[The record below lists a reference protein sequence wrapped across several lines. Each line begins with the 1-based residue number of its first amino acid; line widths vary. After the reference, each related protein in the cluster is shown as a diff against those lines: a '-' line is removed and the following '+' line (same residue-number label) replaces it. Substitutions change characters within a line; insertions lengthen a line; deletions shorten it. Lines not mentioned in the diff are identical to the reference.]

1 MKETLFDSSFA
12 PPLPATS
19 DVPASGTPSPPPPPS
34 PVLCPSDA
42 PLVLLPVRLET
53 RFFDR
58 PAGGTELRVRIYPDK
73 IHLDSHEPGLTT
85 DERTWGRQY
94 VEADWAA
101 GNDTAARS
109 DAWRTLAGRFGAARA
124 AWIARVLRPV
134 NLAQRPTAPVAAGQ
148 AAPVRPVFPDL
159 PPVEPGGEDAWRH
172 APQARLMPDRWTA
185 VVHAGGKVAVTVTA
199 EQAIAS
205 PLNVG
210 PAPDAPALSPQEEA
224 AVLAG
229 EKLAIDKGMEWMVD
243 FEAAERAGMALR
255 IPVPSGPLDSL
266 VVFGVRGTAD
276 AAATGS
282 ALADLLDA
290 HHYTDGLAFLRFG
303 TPTNNSDDARSG
315 YDSSDPG
322 QLESFGR
329 EVLADPQAAPNA
341 ARTGAALGLPA
352 GRIAETLGRLARAT
366 QDHGADQRSMNTAL
380 WPVSW
385 GYFLGNM
392 LGSEAGLDPSA
403 VDWARAHFLSNV
415 RCGGPLPLL
424 RAGRQPYGIL
434 PVSSLQGWTPSAG
447 DPDAARL
454 LWLKDKL
461 ARLRDA
467 VWRAAL
473 PQVARIGRRQAPH
486 GPDPDAD
493 LADVMLVDGV
503 SHGQVARSVVGR
515 HAVEHLYAL
524 NALPFGQIAATLQD
538 PARKLPG
545 LLGLPDTLDPRLA
558 RVFMAAQGWP
568 VRAPLVQPGTVS
580 PWDALQPDFIGDL
593 LAQRSIDALIAMRPD
608 PLASNPGTPL
618 LQALL
623 RHALLRELAQAAA
636 RIVAT
641 LPAQDFPPTLAKPD
655 LAALLRD
662 AELVDLV
669 DVPPVDFT
677 IQPTP
682 RTLHW
687 RRQLAMKVPA
697 ITGTRTVRAFLAE
710 VDSFAQPELVSLGDF
725 RAALAHLRNLDSEL
739 LGLLMQGTLDLAAH
753 RLDAWITSYATRRL
767 ETMTAGGSAGARV
780 GAYGWVENLQRA
792 APATEVPASARPPQE
807 AAPLYAPAQDSGF
820 IHAPSLTHAT
830 AAAVLRNAHLG
841 PSGVPKADGPFA
853 IDLSSARVRE
863 ATRLLDG
870 VRQGQ
875 PLGALLGYRLER
887 RLHELQLDRFI
898 APLRGVAPLAV
909 RARDG
914 DGDAHPVESI
924 AANNVV
930 DGLVLLNR
938 WGAGGDTARDE
949 VLRGASPGDGPR
961 IDAEVEAL
969 RGTLDALGDAL
980 TAEAAYQM
988 ARGNTSRMASTL
1000 SAIAQGEAPPPEL
1013 EVARIPRTGT
1023 SLTHRLAVLMS
1034 GAPQPGPGWAAWNSS
1049 VLSNSERMLNAW
1061 ATRLLGDPRKARCT
1075 VERVD
1080 AGSGKVVQT
1089 LAFALSELPLTA
1101 LDFLYGLDA
1110 AGESQPGPCHI
1121 EQWVLYQAQRRSGGF
1136 GAVEAAT
1143 LRLQHARPADLAAG
1157 EATLFDLVEQGRA
1170 LRHLLEQARGLR
1182 PDDLAPPGRAALGQI
1197 DLADLEA
1204 RVLRG
1209 ENGLNAMHK
1218 QLQTRVAKAA
1228 ATPPTATAEDL
1239 RAGMLALGLYG
1250 VGAAVPSVAVG
1261 DSPEILAL
1269 LARQAAALLKASGPR
1284 VDQTLA
1290 LRALPAATEARAR
1303 CEQLLE
1309 RGRVAFGPH
1318 FVMLPGFSCEAGE
1331 AAELKRA
1338 LAGSTAQQDGD
1349 ALAAHG
1355 WFMRSTRVRE
1365 AAARLGGCL
1374 RTSEVLAAGERLSL
1388 SVAQLPFDAAERWVG
1403 LPLLPGGE
1411 MPHGKLS
1418 MVVQS
1423 SQALDPALPLAGLLV
1438 DEWVEVVPN
1447 REETTALTFQFDAP
1461 NAMAPQNLLVA
1472 VPPVAGQPWTA
1483 EGLRQVLME
1492 TLDLAKLRA
1501 VDGSLLGAAA
1511 QYLPATYL
1519 PFNPADDVVSTDFRA
1534 LTT

>member
-1 MKETLFDSSFA
+1 MKDNLFDSSLA
-12 PPLPATS
+12 PP
-19 DVPASGTPSPPPPPS
+19 VPAASDATPSGTPS

-53 RFFDR
+53 RFFDT

-94 VEADWAA
+94 WEADWAA
-101 GNDTAARS
+101 ASDTAARS
-109 DAWRTLAGRFGAARA
+109 NAWRTLAGRFGAARA
-124 AWIARVLRPV
+124 AWIARRLRPA
-134 NLAQRPTAPVAAGQ
+134 NLAQRPADPVPAGQ
-148 AAPVRPVFPDL
+148 AAPVAPVFPEL
-159 PPVEPGGEDAWRH
+159 PPVEAGGESAWRH
-172 APQARLMPDRWTA
+172 APQARLLPDRWTA
-185 VVHAGGKVAVTVTA
+185 VVHVGGKVAVTVTG
-199 EQAIAS
+199 QAIAS

-210 PAPDAPALSPQEEA
+210 PRPDAPALDAPTEA
-224 AVLAG
+224 AVRAG
-229 EKLAIDKGMEWMVD
+229 EQLALDPGMTWMVD

-255 IPVPSGPLDSL
+255 IPVPAGPLDSL
-266 VVFGVRGTAD
+266 VVFGVRASADPATAS
-276 AAATGS
+276 T

-303 TPTNNSDDARSG
+303 TPTNNSDDARAG
-315 YDSSDPG
+315 YDSRDPG
-322 QLESFGR
+322 HLDSFGR
-329 EVLADPQAAPNA
+329 EVLADPLNAPNA

-352 GRIAETLGRLARAT
+352 GRIAETLGRLAEAA
-366 QDHGADQRSMNTAL
+366 QDHAGDQHSMNTAL

-392 LGSEAGLDPSA
+392 LGSEAGLDPAA
-403 VDWARAHFLSNV
+403 VDWARGHFRSHV
-415 RCGGPLPLL
+415 RCGGPLPAL
-424 RAGRQPYGIL
+424 RAGMQPYGIL

-454 LWLKDKL
+454 VWLKEMLAKL
-461 ARLRDA
+461 RER
-467 VWRAAL
+467 VWRPAL
-473 PQVARIGRRQAPH
+473 PQVARIGRRQAPN

-493 LADVMLVDGV
+493 LADVMRSDGV
-503 SHGQVARSVVGR
+503 SHAQVARSAVGR

-524 NALPFGQIAATLQD
+524 NAQPFGSIAAGQENQASKLLRLLD
-538 PARKLPG
+538 VPAL
-545 LLGLPDTLDPRLA
+545 TPRLA

-568 VRAPLVQPGTVS
+568 VTAPLVQPGEVS
-580 PWDALQPDFIGDL
+580 PSDQLSPDFIGDL
-593 LAQRSIDALIAMRPD
+593 LALKSIDALLASRPD
-608 PLASNPGTPL
+608 PLAAGRGTSL

-623 RHALLRELAQAAA
+623 RHALLRELAQAGA

-641 LPAQDFPPTLAKPD
+641 LPAQNLAT
-655 LAALLRD
+655 LLRD

-669 DVPPVDFT
+669 DLPPVNFV

-682 RTLHW
+682 QTLHW

-697 ITGTRTVRAFLAE
+697 ITGTQTVRAFLE
-710 VDSFAQPELVSLGDF
+710 GLDSFERPELASLDEF
-725 RAALAHLRNLDSEL
+725 RAALTHLRSLDSQL

-753 RLDAWITSYATRRL
+753 RLDAWVTSFATRRL
-767 ETMTAGGSAGARV
+767 DTMTAGNAAGARV
-780 GAYGWVENLQRA
+780 GAYGWVENLRRA
-792 APATEVPASARPPQE
+792 TPADEVPAGARPPQE
-807 AAPLYAPAQDSGF
+807 AAPLYAPVQDSGF

-841 PSGVPKADGPFA
+841 PSGIPQADGPFA

-863 ATRLLDG
+863 AARLLDG

-898 APLRGVAPLAV
+898 APARSVAPLAV
-909 RARDG
+909 RAREDEP
-914 DGDAHPVESI
+914 HPVESI

-930 DGLVLLNR
+930 DGLALLRR
-938 WGAGGDTARDE
+938 WDAPQDTARTE
-949 VLRGASPGDGPR
+949 VLRGASAADSAR
-961 IDAEVEAL
+961 VEAEVNSL
-969 RGTLDALGDAL
+969 RDTLDALSDAL

-1013 EVARIPRTGT
+1013 EVARMPRTGT
-1023 SLTHRLAVLMS
+1023 SLTHRLVTVMS
-1034 GAPQPGPGWAAWNSS
+1034 GGPQPGPGWAAWNSS

-1075 VERVD
+1075 VERLD
-1080 AGSGKVVQT
+1080 PATGTVVQT
-1089 LAFALSELPLTA
+1089 LTFALSELPLTA

-1110 AGESQPGPCHI
+1110 AGEAQPGPCHI
-1121 EQWVLYQAQRRSGGF
+1121 EQWVLYQAQRRTGGF
-1136 GAVEAAT
+1136 GAIESSN
-1143 LRLQHARPADLAAG
+1143 LRLQHARPGDLAAG
-1157 EATLFDLVEQGRA
+1157 ETTLFDLVEQGRA
-1170 LRHLLEQARGLR
+1170 LRHLLEQSRGLR
-1182 PDDLAPPGRAALGQI
+1182 PDDLAPPGRASLGQM

-1218 QLQTRVAKAA
+1218 QLLARMAKAA
-1228 ATPPTATAEDL
+1228 ASPPTATSEDL
-1239 RAGMLALGLYG
+1239 RSGMLALGLYG
-1250 VGAAVPSVAVG
+1250 VGAAVPSVAMG

-1269 LARQAAALLKASGPR
+1269 LARQSAALLKASGPR
-1284 VDQTLA
+1284 VDQTLV
-1290 LRALPAATEARAR
+1290 LRAQPVATEPRAR

-1338 LAGSTAQQDGD
+1338 LAGSTAQQGGD

-1355 WFMRSTRVRE
+1355 WFMRSARVRE
-1365 AAARLGGCL
+1365 AASRLGGCL
-1374 RTSEVLAAGERLSL
+1374 RTSEVLAAGERLAL
-1388 SVAQLPFDAAERWVG
+1388 TVAQLPFDATERWVG
-1403 LPLLPGGE
+1403 LPVLPGTE
-1411 MPHGKLS
+1411 MAHSKLS
-1418 MVVQS
+1418 LVVQS
-1423 SQALDPALPLAGLLV
+1423 SQALDPVLPMAGLLV
-1438 DEWVEVVPN
+1438 DEWVEVVPS

-1472 VPPVAGQPWTA
+1472 VPSTPGQPWTA

-1534 LTT
+1534 LTA